1 MAKFSLLLQY
11 KKQASAA
18 HRVTYIHIICVNV
31 IFIPLQYYPCGIIC
45 THTKKKNEGIKLENK
60 TNVSLL
66 MKKKEELQTDKQQGT
81 KQNR

>member
-18 HRVTYIHIICVNV
+18 HRMTYIHIICINV

-45 THTKKKNEGIKLENK
+45 THTQKKINKEGIRLENK

-66 MKKKEELQTDKQQGT
+66 MKKKEELQTDK
-81 KQNR
+81 